1 MAVAVPKSREEYRDV
16 YLKSAHWSSVRT
28 AALAYADHRCQVC
41 YGRTQLD
48 VHHRTYERLGREKP
62 SDVTVLCRHCHETHH
77 RAMARGPRSER
88 SPDPNP
94 ASKNGRRR
102 QRRRE
107 RQREVAPGA
116 LRKSLAEMKERNAA

>member
-1 MAVAVPKSREEYRDV
+1 MAVVVPKSREEYRDV
-16 YLKSAHWSSVRT
+16 YLKSAHWAKVRS

-41 YGRTQLD
+41 NGRTQLD

-62 SDVTVLCRHCHETHH
+62 SDVTVLCRRCHETHH
-77 RAMARGPRSER
+77 RAMARGPRSEA
-88 SPDPNP
+88 NP
-94 ASKNGRRR
+94 LSKNGRRR
-102 QRRRE
+102 QRRHE